1 MIHSQS
7 DCYEVTKIRFN
18 CTALG
23 MLLIAFM
30 LLLSPAAFSQT
41 SDSTQTTAST
51 TTTQQNDTAVNKTM
65 KSVFGELKKITRQGN
80 ATLNSILMIL
90 GVVSVVAIAMW
101 LSFRSNPEEEG
112 A

>member
-1 MIHSQS
+1 MIQSQN
-7 DCYEVTKIRFN
+7 DFYEVKKIRFN
-18 CTALG
+18 YPVLG
-23 MLLIAFM
+23 MILIALM
-30 LLLSPAAFSQT
+30 VLLSPAAFSQT
-41 SDSTQTTAST
+41 SDSTQTTTT
-51 TTTQQNDTAVNKTM
+51 TTTQQSDTAVNKTM

-90 GVVSVVAIAMW
+90 GVITIVAIAMW